1 MPGATLEEG
10 EASSDDDAIE
20 DQLTY
25 AAERIED
32 DTELK
37 LHSLSNQ
44 SLWARCLCCTR
55 HMFHSKNKYIDN
67 MLKEREKNKYIDN
80 R

>member
-1 MPGATLEEG
+1 MFITTQIVWSRVCTSVPGATLEEG
-10 EASSDDDAIE
+10 EASSDDDHIE

-32 DTELK
+32 DTDLK

-44 SLWARCLCCTR
+44 TLWARCLCCTR
-55 HMFHSKNKYIDN
+55 HMFHSKI
-67 MLKEREKNKYIDN
+67 ES
-80 R
+80 